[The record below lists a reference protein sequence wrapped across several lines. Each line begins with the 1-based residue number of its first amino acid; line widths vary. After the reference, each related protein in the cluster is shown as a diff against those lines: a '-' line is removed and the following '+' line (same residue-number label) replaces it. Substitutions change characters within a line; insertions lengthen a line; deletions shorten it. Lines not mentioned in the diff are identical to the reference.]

1 MKIGGIFMQLQKNLA
16 IALGKI
22 RAQKNQSVTSFS
34 ELLGIARSSLQMLL
48 KGRGNPRLDTV
59 EYIAEKLQVSPSVLL
74 SGGDSREPT
83 LALEYLL
90 QTIESVSR
98 LPMERQRQIAALLQ
112 ELVSL
117 WNLTPCGI

>member
-1 MKIGGIFMQLQKNLA
+1 MQLQKNLA

-22 RAQKNQSVTSFS
+22 RAQKNQSVTNFS